1 MIQERQSRFL
11 KIILKID
18 DMHLGI
24 MDVVLHPPF
33 QERLISDQ
41 QIIFLFRGQLHPR
54 YLPVNSYWA
63 HLPRRMGLEGKPI
76 VIRRRC
82 LRSRLRRFRCRF
94 IIFSGSAEIDIADGQ
109 LDGEPLRAVF
119 VVIRSDAQVPGDSHK
134 VALVE
139 VLSAKLS
146 LPAPCGS
153 PVEIGD
159 ILAVRIFGIGIRRD
173 REVGALGIANLRK
186 DGIGRQTANNSL
198 LVDAHASLPSLN
210 AS

>member
-1 MIQERQSRFL
+1 MEYVEIASAQFLHAVHPADMIQERQSRFL

-94 IIFSGSAEIDIADGQ
+94 IIFFWFCRNRYCRWSAGW
-109 LDGEPLRAVF
+109 RASPCRFCRDTVGCTGP
-119 VVIRSDAQVPGDSHK
+119 RRQPQGR
-134 VALVE
+134 
-139 VLSAKLS
+139 
-146 LPAPCGS
+146 PCGGT
-153 PVEIGD
+153 E
-159 ILAVRIFGIGIRRD
+159 
-173 REVGALGIANLRK
+173 RK
-186 DGIGRQTANNSL
+186 AQPACAMRQPGRNW
-198 LVDAHASLPSLN
+198 
-210 AS
+210 